1 MPTTHEFSA
10 PYDRNALRER
20 IVAYV
25 RGSRQLLAEI
35 DSVLAEQLAG
45 RRRIAVRCLGYRAW
59 TLLGATMLRDLDV
72 VAYVDADP
80 AKQQL
85 TVRGIRVTEPDTR
98 LADDVPLVVL
108 AYHAEAA
115 VVA

>member
-1 MPTTHEFSA
+1 
-10 PYDRNALRER
+10 
-20 IVAYV
+20 
-25 RGSRQLLAEI
+25 
-35 DSVLAEQLAG
+35 
-45 RRRIAVRCLGYRAW
+45 
-59 TLLGATMLRDLDV
+59 MLRDLDV

-115 VVA
+115 VVAEYASLEPSRDVIVLGRSGSRVPAGAL